1 MNAPSAS
8 VIGSDPFDLAA
19 PFDAAAFRAN
29 LDAAG
34 YDRAG
39 LGKLMRTIRPA
50 EPIDLALL
58 DRRTAD
64 EGAFETVARLFRLG
78 LTASPERLQKAVP
91 SVRVEQLMDVGLV
104 RRDGDR
110 VRATVR
116 IDVHRDL
123 LVCSDFVSFL
133 RDVPLANN
141 HVLGVGPGALSL
153 AALTPQSA
161 VESALDLGTGG
172 GIQALL
178 AAQHAERVVAT
189 DICPRALNFAA
200 MNARLNGIDN
210 IELRAGS
217 FFEPVAGEKFDRIV
231 ANPPFVISPSSRL
244 VYRDGGLQGDQVCE
258 LVARGVPG
266 HLEEGGFALILL
278 NWHHAR
284 NEEWKARPTTWTQGN
299 GCDVRWMHF
308 DDEDPAS
315 YAASWLRQE
324 ERQDPASSARM
335 LDDWIR
341 YYETAG
347 IEHIALGAVVM
358 QKCSDRP
365 NWLRCDHIP
374 LSVSLEACGDQIE
387 RVFAA
392 EDLLHRLGDD
402 RELLTRK
409 FKLHPGHR
417 LEQHLTVRKGAWAL
431 DSNKLHITDGI
442 DFCAQID
449 MPTMTFLAGLDGSRT
464 VREAAR
470 PIAQSM
476 DRKLEEIE
484 PVGIDIT
491 KRMLRL
497 GLLVPA

>member
-1 MNAPSAS
+1 MNTSHPA
-8 VIGSDPFDLAA
+8 VIGSEPFHLDAT
-19 PFDAAAFRAN
+19 FDAPAFGAA
-29 LDAAG
+29 LEKAG
-34 YDRAG
+34 YNRAG
-39 LGKLMRTIRPA
+39 LAELMRTIRPA

-58 DRRTAD
+58 DRRTRQGTPFA
-64 EGAFETVARLFRLG
+64 TLARLFRLG
-78 LTASPERLQKAVP
+78 MTASPQDLQKAIAPVD
-91 SVRVEQLMDVGLV
+91 VEELLEAGIVQ
-104 RRDGDR
+104 REGDEL
-110 VRATVR
+110 RASAR

-153 AALTPQSA
+153 GALTPQSP

-200 MNARLNGIDN
+200 MNARLNGIEN

-217 FFEPVAGEKFDRIV
+217 FFDPVAGEKFDRIV
-231 ANPPFVISPSSRL
+231 ANPPFVISPSSKL
-244 VYRDGGLQGDQVCE
+244 VYRDGGLQGDEVCE
-258 LVARGVPG
+258 LVTRGLPA
-266 HLEEGGFALILL
+266 HLEEGGFGLILL
-278 NWHHAR
+278 NWHHQTKDD
-284 NEEWKARPTTWTQGN
+284 WKTRPSAWTEGN

-324 ERQDPASSARM
+324 ERPDAATAARM
-335 LDDWIR
+335 LDEWIR
-341 YYETAG
+341 YYESVG
-347 IEHIALGAVVM
+347 IRQIALGAVVM

-392 EDLLHRLGDD
+392 EDLLHRLEND
-402 RELLTRK
+402 RQLLSRK

-417 LEQHLTVRKGAWAL
+417 LEQQLTVRDSAWKIE
-431 DSNKLHITDGI
+431 SNKLHITDGI

-449 MPTMTFLAGLDGSRT
+449 MPTMTFLAALDGTRT
-464 VREAAR
+464 VREATK

-476 DRKLEEIE
+476 NRKVEDIE

-497 GLLVPA
+497 GLLVSA

>member
-1 MNAPSAS
+1 MKSPSAA
-8 VIGSDPFDLAA
+8 VIGSDPFDLTAE
-19 PFDAAAFRAN
+19 FDAAAFRAA

-39 LGKLMRTIRPA
+39 LSKLMRTIRPA

-58 DRRTAD
+58 DRRTRN
-64 EGAFETVARLFRLG
+64 GSSFETLARLFRLG
-78 LTASPERLQKAVP
+78 LTASAEKLQKAVATVP
-91 SVRVEQLMDVGLV
+91 VEQLLAAGIV
-104 RRDGDR
+104 RREGNE
-110 VRATVR
+110 VRASAR

-153 AALTPQSA
+153 ASLTPQSP

-178 AAQHAERVVAT
+178 AARHAEHVVAT

-200 MNARLNGIDN
+200 MNARLNGIEN

-217 FFEPVAGEKFDRIV
+217 FFDPVAGEKFDRIV

-258 LVARGVPG
+258 LVTRGVPE

-278 NWHHAR
+278 NWHHPGKDD
-284 NEEWKARPTTWTQGN
+284 WKERPTSWTAGN

-324 ERQDPASSARM
+324 ERQDPTTAARM
-335 LDDWIR
+335 LDEWVR
-341 YYETAG
+341 YYDSAG
-347 IEHIALGAVVM
+347 IKQIALGAVVM

-387 RVFAA
+387 RVFVA
-392 EDLLHRLGDD
+392 EDLLHRLNND
-402 RELLTRK
+402 RALLSRK

-417 LEQHLTVRKGAWAL
+417 LEQHLSVRDGAWAL

-449 MPTMTFLAGLDGSRT
+449 MPTMTFLAALDGTRT
-464 VREAAR
+464 VREATK
-470 PIAQSM
+470 PIAHSM
-476 DRKLEEIE
+476 NRKVEEIE